1 MVYELITKRRTIRK
15 FLQKKIDPVLLEK
28 FVDAARL
35 APSAANRQP
44 LEFVVVNQ
52 EKLVGQIFEHTQ
64 WAGYIK
70 PYGRPQKGQEPVAF
84 ICIVV
89 NKEISS
95 RYYTIDCGA
104 AAQNLVL
111 AALEEGI
118 GSCIIGAFD
127 KKSIEKMVG
136 VPKQR
141 EVVLVVAF
149 GYPAEQPMAEHA
161 GTDSIQYYKDEQGTL
176 HVPKRELHRVLYF
189 NHY

>member
-1 MVYELITKRRTIRK
+1 MVYELIIKRRTIRK

-52 EKLVGQIFEHTQ
+52 EHLVRQVFDHTQ

-70 PYGRPQKGQEPVAF
+70 PYGRPQKGEEPVAF

-104 AAQNLVL
+104 AAQSLVL
-111 AALEEGI
+111 AALEKGV
-118 GSCIIGAFD
+118 GSCIIGACD
-127 KKSIEKMVG
+127 KKSIGKLVG
-136 VPKQR
+136 IPEQR
-141 EVVLVVAF
+141 KLSLVIAL
-149 GYPAEQPMAEHA
+149 GYPAEQPIAENA
-161 GTDSIQYYKDEQGTL
+161 DTDSIKYYKDGEGTL
-176 HVPKRELHRVLYF
+176 HVPKRPLQRVLYF